1 MNLKNNTPSE
11 RGQIQMTYCIT
22 LDEMS
27 RKGKVTDTEAHHYGL
42 WWEVGAGIDCN

>member
-1 MNLKNNTPSE
+1 
-11 RGQIQMTYCIT
+11 MTQCIT

-42 WWEVGAGIDCN
+42 WWEVGAGIDCNQARGNCSRIGL